1 MSQNWRCPYCGY
13 FSTLTE
19 KNVSV
24 TDGDLN
30 RLSKSGQL
38 KIRIVSISCPNDSCK
53 SLTVESSIAPVKTVG
68 RMGSGGSTTE
78 IDMSAVVWRKT
89 LLPEANVK
97 PLPVSVPEE
106 IRITYREAVL
116 ISEISGRAAAAMA
129 RRCLQG
135 IVRDFFDIP
144 QEKRGNLGAELAFAR
159 EKIDPDLWEDIQTL
173 RSVGDIGAHMDKNV
187 DQIIDV
193 SPQEARSLI
202 ELIETLFAE
211 WYAAR
216 EKRAKNKL
224 ALKEMLDDK
233 RQAQKSAKDA
243 ARAAIPE
250 DAGNKGTENASSD

>member
-1 MSQNWRCPYCGY
+1 MN
-13 FSTLTE
+13 
-19 KNVSV
+19 
-24 TDGDLN
+24 
-30 RLSKSGQL
+30 
-38 KIRIVSISCPNDSCK
+38 
-53 SLTVESSIAPVKTVG
+53 
-68 RMGSGGSTTE
+68 
-78 IDMSAVVWRKT
+78 AVVWRKT

-144 QEKRGNLGAELAFAR
+144 QEKRGNLGAELAFVR
-159 EKIDPDLWEDIQTL
+159 EKIDADLWEDIQTL

-224 ALKEMLDDK
+224 ALKEMLNDK

-243 ARAAIPE
+243 ARAGIPE
-250 DAGNKGTENASSD
+250 DAGNEGTGNASGD